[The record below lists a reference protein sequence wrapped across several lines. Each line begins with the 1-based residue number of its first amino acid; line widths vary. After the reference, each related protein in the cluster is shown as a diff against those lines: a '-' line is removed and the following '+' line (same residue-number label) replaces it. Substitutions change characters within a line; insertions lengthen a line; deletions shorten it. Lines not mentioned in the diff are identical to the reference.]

1 MYSIQAAC
9 FIFPRL
15 VAPCSPFPPPPE
27 PSLFPSAP
35 FLALG
40 MGGFLWGRTFLLILL
55 RDNQSLPAVLSLCSP
70 CTGNFFFCISV
81 NCLATHSFA
90 QAEAQYQPRPH
101 PHSMARSGPWWC
113 LRGSHSPTVCPSYGS
128 GLLTGLRALIVHF
141 FNCRQ
146 ELFKNVG
153 RITSSHKF
161 FVFSERE
168 VVDLQWVLIAAG
180 WSPSP
185 WMELWHQHS
194 LATPSLPFALL
205 HSPSFQMSHGI

>member
-1 MYSIQAAC
+1 MPFPQHQQFTSVFISRVSVTTNTSVYMATYVMYSIQAAC

-101 PHSMARSGPWWC
+101 PHSMARSGPW
-113 LRGSHSPTVCPSYGS
+113 
-128 GLLTGLRALIVHF
+128 
-141 FNCRQ
+141 
-146 ELFKNVG
+146 
-153 RITSSHKF
+153 
-161 FVFSERE
+161 
-168 VVDLQWVLIAAG
+168 
-180 WSPSP
+180 
-185 WMELWHQHS
+185 
-194 LATPSLPFALL
+194 
-205 HSPSFQMSHGI
+205 